1 MSVDL
6 LQPVG
11 DVTLTN
17 VEIYNTGSAA
27 ALFIQSKG
35 TVTATNVRTGSTTGN
50 GLWIENFAVTT
61 PKPVTITNFRDDST
75 GNLTYALYVK
85 SKGAI
90 TISDFFMDG
99 SDSRDNGVWLDNTES
114 TVKAPVTVKKSA
126 GTWNNTAY
134 NFDNH
139 ALTIFSDGL
148 VTVDGLYFQNNK
160 IGVYIRSD
168 QAGVTLTNA
177 QIESGEN
184 GVDIEAGGTIT
195 VTNVWADNN
204 TGQAAF
210 LDNSSVAGAAVT
222 VQKLR
227 VFGNSSL
234 STGGGGLMV
243 RSQGT
248 VTITDLDAGYQ
259 TLGGYGLDVDTT
271 GSVTLKTSDI
281 YTPVNLS
288 NNLNSGGIILAGGN
302 VTLSWVDASNAIT
315 GSGIQ
320 ITSTAGAVSIA
331 NSNFNDNQTFGLHVT
346 VNSGSGAITLTNVR
360 AYSNDTAEGAVLQNV
375 SGGITIASTGGFINT
390 FTNNATVNLNLL
402 TSGPISLTNL
412 YAYGTA
418 PVGIQFPGAGN
429 PVGSVTMNTVD
440 ITGSSGIRVFST
452 GTVSISNL
460 AAANTTSSALYIENW
475 DVTPGKNVTL
485 VNIYSD
491 NGAGAYGVYVRSKG
505 AISVKDLYLS
515 NAVDGAR
522 TYGAWLQ
529 NDNSLTAGVS
539 LGVIAR
545 DENYIQ
551 NFDDYGL
558 IIYTHGPVTIDKF
571 NISNNLNGILLDNGF
586 GGTGTSGV
594 TLTNISMLSQPHE
607 RYLPA
612 HKRQHC
618 LDKCGISSKCH
629 FQRGWIQ
636 HPGGRH

>member
-1 MSVDL
+1 MNL

-17 VEIYNTGSAA
+17 VEIYNTGSTA

-35 TVTATNVRTGSTTGN
+35 TVTATNVRTGSTNGN

-418 PVGIQFPGAGN
+418 PVGD
-429 PVGSVTMNTVD
+429 PVP
-440 ITGSSGIRVFST
+440 RR
-452 GTVSISNL
+452 
-460 AAANTTSSALYIENW
+460 
-475 DVTPGKNVTL
+475 K
-485 VNIYSD
+485 
-491 NGAGAYGVYVRSKG
+491 
-505 AISVKDLYLS
+505 
-515 NAVDGAR
+515 
-522 TYGAWLQ
+522 
-529 NDNSLTAGVS
+529 
-539 LGVIAR
+539 
-545 DENYIQ
+545 
-551 NFDDYGL
+551 
-558 IIYTHGPVTIDKF
+558 
-571 NISNNLNGILLDNGF
+571 
-586 GGTGTSGV
+586 
-594 TLTNISMLSQPHE
+594 
-607 RYLPA
+607 
-612 HKRQHC
+612 
-618 LDKCGISSKCH
+618 
-629 FQRGWIQ
+629 
-636 HPGGRH
+636 